1 MILFTADW
9 EKYPNAII
17 DTKTRNKSFYIQ
29 AIKYKMMGVRN
40 HAFMLALH
48 DRDLQGVNPHDELN
62 LTNDQ
67 KDAILVE
74 IMINPWYYFREILM
88 IGSTGGD
95 VNLLKANRGNMA
107 LFWLFFNHMFIILVQ
122 IRQTGKSLNTD
133 ALKSYALFFGTLN
146 TAVTFLVNSNKNRQE
161 SLDRIRA
168 MEKGLPS
175 YLKVFSS
182 DDINNMERIFI
193 RQTSNRYETA
203 VMQSSEE
210 NAKLVHRGKTSP
222 FAHIDEAAYIKN
234 IKESLTSML
243 KAGTSARKQAAAS
256 GAIYGTIVSTT
267 AGYKDTPHGS
277 YVYTRLYKRAA
288 VFNEKAF
295 FDCTNLDELR
305 ALARSMSTDNSD
317 KVLVEM
323 NHRQLGLTD
332 EWLAREIIDTVSEGR
347 ETLTDYFNIWVDDL
361 GKTLLSEDDMKK
373 ISESKLQNFNTTI
386 SDIEGYVIRWY
397 ISEEERTAIIANN
410 EPIVAGMDTSEALGN
425 DDISLLIT
433 SVKTG
438 EVLGAADFNNTN
450 TTVFG
455 MFVAELLLEYK
466 SMTLVIERR
475 STGTSIIDSIVPIL
489 LQRGINPLYRL
500 FNWAVN
506 DMHLSQK
513 HRDVFIELDK
523 AFQRRDRTVF
533 DRHKK
538 LFGFST
544 SGGGRTARH
553 KLYSETFKAAVKY
566 TGSTVR
572 DIKLVNQ
579 LLGLKISVNG
589 RVDHGKDD
597 HDDMVIGWLLA
608 FWFLKTGSNLSKYGI
623 NINNVLINIKDVV
636 YKDGE
641 KDLEQMLKIKKHNA
655 AMDAIAKLTTVI
667 NESKNGIEIT
677 EAKQLMRRVSSNIDY
692 ANSPSF
698 NIDIYIQKL
707 ENEKRL
713 KRKSA

>member
-1 MILFTADW
+1 MILFQEDW
-9 EKYPNAII
+9 LKYPNAII

-29 AIKYKMMGVRN
+29 AIKYKMMGVKN

-48 DRDLQGVNPHDELN
+48 NPDLQGVNPHDDYN

-88 IGSTGGD
+88 IGSSGGD
-95 VNLLKANRGNMA
+95 VNLLKANRGNIA

-203 VMQSSEE
+203 VMQNSEE

-234 IKESLTSML
+234 IKESLTAML
-243 KAGTSARKQAAAS
+243 KAGGAARKQAAAS
-256 GAIYGTIVSTT
+256 GALYGTIVSTT

-288 VFNEKAF
+288 VFWEKGF
-295 FDCTNLDELR
+295 FDCKNLEELR
-305 ALARSMSTDNSD
+305 TLARSLSTDNSD

-361 GKTLLSEDDMKK
+361 GATLLTEDDMKK
-373 ISESKLQNFNTTI
+373 ITESKLQNYNTTI
-386 SDIEGYVIRWY
+386 SDFEGYVIRWY
-397 ISEEERTAIIANN
+397 ITEEERKAIIANN

-425 DDISLLIT
+425 DDISLVIT

-455 MFVAELLLEYK
+455 MFVAELLLEYR
-466 SMTLVIERR
+466 SMTLIIERR
-475 STGTSIIDSIVPIL
+475 STGTSIIDSIIPIL
-489 LQRGINPLYRL
+489 LQRGINPLLRL

-506 DMHLSQK
+506 DMHLSQRHK
-513 HRDVFIELDK
+513 DTYIELDK

-544 SGGGRTARH
+544 SGGGRTARN

-572 DIKLVNQ
+572 DLKLVNQ
-579 LLGLKISVNG
+579 LLGLKIVNG

-597 HDDMVIGWLLA
+597 HDDMVIGWLLG
-608 FWFLKTGSNLSKYGI
+608 FWLLKTGTNLKQYGM
-623 NINNVLINIKDVV
+623 NINNILISIKEVI

-641 KDLEQMLKIKKHNA
+641 KDVAEMLKMKKHNN
-655 AMDAIAKLTTVI
+655 AMDAIAKLTEVI
-667 NESKNGIEIT
+667 NSSKNGIEIT
-677 EAKQLMRRVSSNIDY
+677 EAKMMMKRVSANIDY

-698 NIDIYIQKL
+698 NIDVYIQKL

-713 KRKSA
+713 KKRIA